1 MDIHVTPRAKPLQQF
16 AKERS
21 ISMPTVY
28 RRIAAGELIA
38 HKIGSR
44 TFVLVEHEAAFD
56 SALRQLPAR
65 KAGGD

>member
-1 MDIHVTPRAKPLQQF
+1 MESVTTQRAKPLQQF

-44 TFVLVEHEAAFD
+44 TFVLTEHEAAFD
-56 SALRQLPAR
+56 AALRQLPAR
-65 KAGGD
+65 KAGQ

>member
-1 MDIHVTPRAKPLQQF
+1 MDNAVTQRAKPLKRF

-28 RRIAAGELIA
+28 RRIAAGELVA

-44 TFVLVEHEAAFD
+44 TFVLSEHEAAFD
-56 SALRQLPAR
+56 RALRQLPAN
-65 KAGGD
+65 KAAA